1 MSYLA
6 LAVAGIAVI
15 LLIMVGILIGWMVGT
30 NDLEI
35 DILAKRLVADQR
47 MTAATRETLA
57 AIRDLG
63 RRYGR

>member
-1 MSYLA
+1 MSLVA
-6 LAVAGIAVI
+6 LAIVSVAVTFLIVAGIV
-15 LLIMVGILIGWMVGT
+15 IGWMVGT

-35 DILAKRLVADQR
+35 DILAKRLAAEQR

-63 RRYGR
+63 RRYSR